1 MKTFLLN
8 LSILSV
14 NSFLI
19 NSNHKLKNKKFNYN
33 SVRYENNDSQNYLNS
48 LNRTNT
54 NKNLGIGLFFN
65 EGDKNYEAY
74 IARYSN
80 NNKKGRDKS
89 ENFDVIRSNN
99 FTFSDIGG
107 YFNIKD
113 ELMQCSDILVNY
125 EKYAKY
131 NVRTPKGVILEGP
144 PGNGKTLFAKCLSG
158 ELNSSFISTSGSN
171 FQEKYVGV
179 GPSRVRELFDLAL
192 ENVPCIIFIDEIDA
206 LGRKRGGDT
215 DSANAERDNT
225 LNQLL
230 TKLDGFKSTN
240 GIFLICA
247 TNRIDLLDSAL
258 LRPGRIDK
266 KIFIPNPDSKTR
278 AEIIKIHSK
287 GKPMTKSIDLS
298 YLTELTNGLSG
309 AEIENLFNEAMLTCL
324 RDNREII
331 SIYDLEYVM
340 GRSLVGYQANENVFS
355 DEMIKRI
362 AIHELGHAI
371 SGYLLKSH
379 AKLSRINL
387 NLWSPKSPGYTVF
400 ETDEID
406 ANIFTNERLFS
417 HLIVLLSGRVAE
429 EVFFENSVTTG
440 ASKDFEEAYKLAT
453 QMIVNYGM
461 GKQNI
466 YPYTSDKS
474 KELID
479 NEVSEL
485 LNEAIEKSKY
495 IITKSKD
502 LINNLVNELI
512 SKKSMSRDTIEIK
525 IYKKYPY
532 LLKLEI
538 F

>member
-1 MKTFLLN
+1 MRLFLIIN
-8 LSILSV
+8 FFV
-14 NSFLI
+14 I
-19 NSNHKLKNKKFNYN
+19 NSNCFLFNKNIFYDKMHKLN
-33 SVRYENNDSQNYLNS
+33 SIRYENYDSRNYLNS
-48 LNRTNT
+48 LNKTNE
-54 NKNLGIGLFFN
+54 NQNLGIGLFFN
-65 EGDKNYEAY
+65 NNDKNYNAY
-74 IARYSN
+74 IAKYSN
-80 NNKKGRDKS
+80 SNKKGRDKS
-89 ENFDVIRSNN
+89 ENFEVIRSNN
-99 FTFSDIGG
+99 FSFDDIGG
-107 YFNIKD
+107 YYNIKD
-113 ELMQCSDILVNY
+113 ELLQCSDILTNY
-125 EKYAKY
+125 EKYSKY

-179 GPSRVRELFDLAL
+179 GPSRIRELFDLAL

-206 LGRKRGGDT
+206 LGRKRGGDV

-230 TKLDGFKSTN
+230 TKLDGFKTTN
-240 GIFLICA
+240 GIFLMCA

-266 KIFIPNPDSKTR
+266 KIFISNPDSKTR
-278 AEIIKIHSK
+278 SEIIKIHSK
-287 GKPMTKSIDLS
+287 GKPMTKTIDVS

-309 AEIENLFNEAMLTCL
+309 AEIENLFNEAMLSCL
-324 RDNREII
+324 RDDREII
-331 SIYDLEYVM
+331 TVYDLEYVM
-340 GRSLVGYQANENVFS
+340 GRSLVGYQANENAFS
-355 DEMIKRI
+355 DDMIRRI

-406 ANIFTNERLFS
+406 ANIFTKERLFS

-485 LNEAIEKSKY
+485 LNLAIEKSRF
-495 IITKSKD
+495 IITKSKS
-502 LINNLVNELI
+502 LINDLVNELI
-512 SKKSMSRDTIEIK
+512 NKKSMSRDAIEIMIYRKYSSLLNIK
-525 IYKKYPY
+525 I
-532 LLKLEI
+532 
-538 F
+538 